1 MWQFSLL
8 KYSFYKEDY
17 MAVGNFN
24 SAGGGGIDSSGWVCL
39 VEC

>member
-1 MWQFSLL
+1 MIVAISLL

-24 SAGGGGIDSSGWVCL
+24 SAGGA
-39 VEC
+39 